1 MSTEACFSGLHAS
14 PVCSKEVGVPVVG
27 GGGHTKPT
35 AYGEAVLI
43 GLNNPSV
50 GGKLSSTI
58 LQIRDCEYKPHI
70 VETHYPTSACT
81 VYTSVWKVET
91 PMTSPTVRGVSECL
105 VKPRHGLSQDSKQPI
120 YFTPFE
126 LPHLN
131 INYSQKGLL
140 FAKPKNQDFSIT
152 AFLDDLRRSLS
163 ATLTHFYPLA
173 ARLATRK
180 QENPPSYVI
189 YIDPQNIPG
198 AKFVHATVDLTVSD
212 ILTSGDIPSV
222 VHSFFDLNDAINHDG
237 HTLPL
242 LSIQVTELTD
252 GIFIG
257 GSVNHVVAD
266 GTSFWHF
273 MSAWSEIFRSED
285 KNGHFI
291 SRPPIFK
298 RWVLEGSDP
307 ITSLPFTHQDQF
319 IQRPEK
325 PQLVKERFFHFS
337 SAAVSKLKARANEEC
352 KTQKI
357 SSLQAVTALLWRC
370 VTRVRQ
376 QPNNSETICL
386 LAISNRRRVNPPL
399 SENYFGSP
407 IGLLLGTATVEDLM
421 AHGFGWAALRLHEAV
436 ANYNDAVVKKWVESW
451 YKNPV
456 VYKTNE
462 VSCKN
467 MIRIG
472 SSPRF
477 GMYECE
483 FGLGKAVAVRSGF
496 SNKSDGQMLMY
507 PGLEGGGSM
516 DVEVC
521 LLPKYMMGLECDEEI
536 ISALI

>member
-27 GGGHTKPT
+27 GGGHTT
-35 AYGEAVLI
+35 
-43 GLNNPSV
+43 
-50 GGKLSSTI
+50 
-58 LQIRDCEYKPHI
+58 
-70 VETHYPTSACT
+70 
-81 VYTSVWKVET
+81 
-91 PMTSPTVRGVSECL
+91 
-105 VKPRHGLSQDSKQPI
+105 
-120 YFTPFE
+120 
-126 LPHLN
+126 
-131 INYSQKGLL
+131 
-140 FAKPKNQDFSIT
+140 
-152 AFLDDLRRSLS
+152 
-163 ATLTHFYPLA
+163 
-173 ARLATRK
+173 
-180 QENPPSYVI
+180 
-189 YIDPQNIPG
+189 
-198 AKFVHATVDLTVSD
+198 
-212 ILTSGDIPSV
+212 
-222 VHSFFDLNDAINHDG
+222 
-237 HTLPL
+237 
-242 LSIQVTELTD
+242 
-252 GIFIG
+252 
-257 GSVNHVVAD
+257 
-266 GTSFWHF
+266 
-273 MSAWSEIFRSED
+273 
-285 KNGHFI
+285 
-291 SRPPIFK
+291 
-298 RWVLEGSDP
+298 
-307 ITSLPFTHQDQF
+307 
-319 IQRPEK
+319 
-325 PQLVKERFFHFS
+325 
-337 SAAVSKLKARANEEC
+337 AVSKLKARANEEC

-521 LLPKYMMGLECDEEI
+521 LLPEYMMGLECDEEI